1 MRVIDES
8 GKAEKRPIVRG
19 RTAGDLVFV
28 THGLAVGER
37 VVTDGT
43 HKVAP
48 GDVVTPAP

>member
-1 MRVIDES
+1 MT
-8 GKAEKRPIVRG
+8 GG
-19 RTAGDLVFV
+19 LLFV
-28 THGLAVGER
+28 AQGLSAGER